1 MSAHTG
7 IYRGDNASG
16 GDTEGGDEVEA
27 EVKVYYKEKK
37 KECTKREILDI
48 SVTTS

>member
-1 MSAHTG
+1 MRTRTG

-27 EVKVYYKEKK
+27 EVKVLLQRKK
-37 KECTKREILDI
+37 KEWTKREISDI
-48 SVTTS
+48 AVTTS